1 MHDENDVRGYSW
13 RGSIV
18 QCLQWINFHLLKCF
32 LNVWLTDSLIK
43 GLIIMID
50 WLFQWLIYWTVF
62 DTLIF
67 QINLDVTAT
76 QKTAMKKTIILQICM
91 RSNCT
96 PPCKKAILIQKTSFS
111 FLHYHV
117 SPNSWTFNHEINLIN
132 QTQPTIPWTALFKPP
147 PSASYKFINY
157 TNDLNRNLFVWLIRC
172 WLTDWST
179 DWLTD
184 RQIDWLTD
192 GLIAYWPTKNFID
205 WLTHVWLIE

>member
-1 MHDENDVRGYSW
+1 MLPE
-13 RGSIV
+13 
-18 QCLQWINFHLLKCF
+18 C
-32 LNVWLTDSLIK
+32 LTDSLIK
-43 GLIIMID
+43 GLIVMID
-50 WLFQWLIYWTVF
+50 RLFHWLIYWTVF

-67 QINLDVTAT
+67 QINLGVTAT
-76 QKTAMKKTIILQICM
+76 QKTAMKKTIIFQICI

-96 PPCKKAILIQKTSFS
+96 PPRKKAILIQKASFS
-111 FLHYHV
+111 FLRYHV
-117 SPNSWTFNHEINLIN
+117 SPNSWTFNHVINLIN
-132 QTQPTIPWTALFKPP
+132 HTQPTIPWTALFKPP

-157 TNDLNRNLFVWLIRC
+157 TNDLNRNLFVWLIRR

-192 GLIAYWPTKNFID
+192 GLIPYWPTENFID

>member
-1 MHDENDVRGYSW
+1 MLPE
-13 RGSIV
+13 
-18 QCLQWINFHLLKCF
+18 C
-32 LNVWLTDSLIK
+32 LTDSLIK
-43 GLIIMID
+43 GLIVMID

-67 QINLDVTAT
+67 QINLGVTET
-76 QKTAMKKTIILQICM
+76 QKTAMKKTIIFQICM

-96 PPCKKAILIQKTSFS
+96 PPRKKAILIQKTSFS
-111 FLHYHV
+111 FLRYHV

-132 QTQPTIPWTALFKPP
+132 QTQPTIPWTSLFKPP

-157 TNDLNRNLFVWLIRC
+157 TNDLNRNLFVWLIHC
-172 WLTDWST
+172 WLADWST

-192 GLIAYWPTKNFID
+192 GLIAYWPNENFID
-205 WLTHVWLIE
+205 RLTHVWLIE